1 MFTFRSEITVVPGKM
16 PEMVEAWQQFI
27 KGSKFPCRLYA
38 AVTGRFNVVAV
49 EADMEHL
56 SDLEPWAA
64 TWPKRLMHILA
75 EVERIGR
82 FEYEYGNPLA
92 EVLPWNSIS
101 KPS

>member
-64 TWPKRLMHILA
+64 TWPNPSPDIDPTFAKYLSVEVNGGGGALWLKLA
-75 EVERIGR
+75 
-82 FEYEYGNPLA
+82 
-92 EVLPWNSIS
+92 
-101 KPS
+101 

>member
-1 MFTFRSEITVVPGKM
+1 
-16 PEMVEAWQQFI
+16 
-27 KGSKFPCRLYA
+27 
-38 AVTGRFNVVAV
+38 
-49 EADMEHL
+49 
-56 SDLEPWAA
+56 
-64 TWPKRLMHILA
+64 MHMLG